1 MIENFKISLKEIDK
15 INLINE
21 DDKNYR
27 IKNLEFFNQKG
38 FPTKKEEDW
47 KFSDLREIFY
57 KNFKKIDINYNHP
70 EENKFRQIE
79 DFDHNYILL
88 INGRL
93 ITSDF
98 KFEDKNKIKINNY
111 KEENFS
117 REKSNNP
124 LICLN
129 DALSNT
135 GYNLEIDEN
144 YKFEKVLVIYNL
156 FSEDLSEK
164 VLNNK
169 NKITV
174 NKNSELH
181 TIEYTINKSKNK
193 FFNNTNE
200 KVIVNENSKFKNI
213 CIQAGRSEGYFHKF
227 LNGSIKSDSQY
238 SSFIFSS
245 GLRFN
250 KQDIKIDLEGKNSNC
265 EIKSALFLNNDDHH
279 EIKTL
284 VNHMVPNCK
293 SFQKIKNILKDGS
306 KGIFQGKV
314 HVSKEAQ
321 KTDAYQ
327 ISKGLLLDQ
336 KSEFSTKPELEIY
349 ADDVK
354 CSHGSTSGNID
365 EQAQYYLMSRGLSK
379 KKATDLIVKGFLADV
394 ISDIK
399 NKDLK
404 KIINSH
410 LDEVINYEN

>member
-15 INLINE
+15 INLINQ
-21 DDKNYR
+21 DDKNFR

-57 KNFKKIDINYNHP
+57 KNFKKIDVNYNHP

-265 EIKSALFLNNDDHH
+265 EIKSALFLNKDDHH

-293 SFQKIKNILKDGS
+293 SFQKIKSVLDSNA
-306 KGIFQGKV
+306 KGIYQGKIFV
-314 HVSKEAQ
+314 KDIAQ
-321 KTDAYQ
+321 KTNAYQ
-327 ISKGLLLDQ
+327 LSKALLISEN
-336 KSEFSTKPELEIY
+336 SEFDSKPELEIY

-354 CSHGSTSGNID
+354 CSHGSTSGNVD
-365 EQAQYYLMSRGLSK
+365 ENSIHYLMTRGLSK
-379 KKATDLIVKGFLADV
+379 KESMQLLINGFLKEI
-394 ISDIK
+394 ISEIK
-399 NKDLK
+399 SDTIKKFVENKL
-404 KIINSH
+404 
-410 LDEVINYEN
+410 EFQVYGY

>member
-15 INLINE
+15 INLINQ
-21 DDKNYR
+21 DDKNFR

-57 KNFKKIDINYNHP
+57 KNFKKIDVNYNHP

-164 VLNNK
+164 ILNNK

-245 GLRFN
+245 GLKFN

-293 SFQKIKNILKDGS
+293 SFQKIKSVLDSNA
-306 KGIFQGKV
+306 KGIYQGKIFV
-314 HVSKEAQ
+314 KDIAQ
-321 KTDAYQ
+321 KTNAYQ
-327 ISKGLLLDQ
+327 LSKALLISEN
-336 KSEFSTKPELEIY
+336 SEFDSKPELEIY

-354 CSHGSTSGNID
+354 CSHGSTSGNVD
-365 EQAQYYLMSRGLSK
+365 ENSIHYLMTRGLSK
-379 KKATDLIVKGFLADV
+379 KESMQLLINGFLKEI
-394 ISDIK
+394 ISEIK
-399 NKDLK
+399 SDTIKKFVENKLE
-404 KIINSH
+404 
-410 LDEVINYEN
+410 LQVYGY